1 MNRRIRWLGIV
12 LVVCFA
18 LLFLQLNNL
27 QVRRRGARSSNMR
40 RCTTRSIRTC
50 SPRGKIYS
58 SDGVV
63 LAYSKPTHDGY
74 KYLRIYPQATA
85 KLFAGVTGYESVA
98 ATNATGLELEYNQF
112 LASHNAPIT
121 KLGQLIL
128 RQKITNNVTVTVSYA
143 LQQVAAEALAG
154 RTGSVVAID
163 PRTGAVLAMYGN
175 PTFDPNLFAV
185 HSYNAVNRNYEKL
198 AELAGRSPAS
208 TIRPRSRRRPARRSR
223 SSTRPPSTTR
233 SRARADRRGPP
244 VRSIVLPQTNGLT
257 LQNFGGEYC
266 PTSGTDLAAILLQS
280 CDTSFALI
288 GKELGAEK
296 PLQRGGGV
304 RVQPRTPA
312 RPAESRAGRTRRG
325 GEVELPAHGGLRGR
339 HTRAR

>member
-1 MNRRIRWLGIV
+1 M
-12 LVVCFA
+12 
-18 LLFLQLNNL
+18 
-27 QVRRRGARSSNMR
+27 RRR
-40 RCTTRSIRTC
+40 TTLSIRYLL
-50 SPRGKIYS
+50 PRGKIYS

-74 KYLRIYPQATA
+74 KYLRVYPQATA

-198 AELAGRSPAS
+198 VNSPGDPLINYPTSVAKAPGSTFKVIDSSAIYDQESKLARQ
-208 TIRPRSRRRPARRSR
+208 TW
-223 SSTRPPSTTR
+223 T
-233 SRARADRRGPP
+233 P

-266 PTSGTDLAAILLQS
+266 PTSGTDLAAILPAVVRHLVRP
-280 CDTSFALI
+280 DR
-288 GKELGAEK
+288 KGARRREA
-296 PLQRGGGV
+296 LQRGGGV

-325 GEVELPAHGGLRGR
+325 GEVELPAPGGLRAATYPG
-339 HTRAR
+339 

>member
-27 QVRRRGARSSNMR
+27 QVRRAA
-40 RCTTRSIRTC
+40 SIKQHAPPHNPVDTYLLA
-50 SPRGKIYS
+50 RGKIYS

-63 LAYSKPTHDGY
+63 LAYSKPTHDVY
-74 KYLRIYPQATA
+74 KYLRVYPQATA

-175 PTFDPNLFAV
+175 PTFDPNLLAV
-185 HSYNAVNRNYEKL
+185 HSYSAVNRNYEKL
-198 AELAGRSPAS
+198 VNSPGDPLLNYP
-208 TIRPRSRRRPARRSR
+208 TRSRRRPARRSR

-233 SRARADRRGPP
+233 SRGSRSRRG
-244 VRSIVLPQTNGLT
+244 
-257 LQNFGGEYC
+257 
-266 PTSGTDLAAILLQS
+266 
-280 CDTSFALI
+280 
-288 GKELGAEK
+288 
-296 PLQRGGGV
+296 
-304 RVQPRTPA
+304 
-312 RPAESRAGRTRRG
+312 
-325 GEVELPAHGGLRGR
+325 LRC
-339 HTRAR
+339 AP